1 MSGSSLNNMA
11 IGLLAIGFA
20 LVFGLVSFMGTSD
33 RPERR
38 DIDYSKIYKSVQVKE
53 L

>member
-1 MSGSSLNNMA
+1 MS
-11 IGLLAIGFA
+11 IGILSIGFA

-33 RPERR
+33 RPEQRAA
-38 DIDYSKIYKSVQVKE
+38 DYSKIYKSIQVRE